1 MKEKKNPRSSALIR
15 VLRSEGVIMRGSWRI
30 GRIMGID
37 ITVDVSWF
45 IIAFLLIYTLGF
57 LQFPRELH
65 PRAFVPRADIT
76 SVALGIATCLLLFA
90 SVLAHELSH
99 SWMAIQR
106 GIPVS
111 RITLFIFGGV
121 AQIANEPDRPI
132 TEFLIAIMG
141 PLMSLA
147 LAALF
152 GAGWIWA
159 RILDSSQ
166 LLGSSLAPLVIMTG
180 LLAEINAQLAIFNLA
195 PGFPLDGGRV
205 FRAILWGVTHNLRRA
220 TWWATRAGQLIALAL
235 IGIGAWLFFTQFDG
249 SGIWFAL
256 IGFFLW
262 SAAGEGYRQMLLT
275 ETLRGVTVQQLMTR
289 GVETISPD
297 LTLAEFV
304 DRHLIPTRE
313 QTFAVAHESTLQ
325 GIISIDEIKRISR
338 AEWNARRVRDA
349 MTPLAALEAVAPEQP
364 AAAAMAKLSSS
375 DALEL
380 PVFEAGQLVGFI
392 GRAELL
398 RFLQLKELASR

>member
-1 MKEKKNPRSSALIR
+1 
-15 VLRSEGVIMRGSWRI
+15 MRGSWRT

-45 IIAFLLIYTLGF
+45 LIAFLLIYTLGF

-65 PRAFVPRADIT
+65 PRVFAPRADVT
-76 SVALGIATCLLLFA
+76 SVGLGIAACLLIFA

-106 GIPVS
+106 GIPVT

-141 PLMSLA
+141 PLMSLT

-152 GAGWIWA
+152 GAVWIWTQIIDSTRLFGSLLA
-159 RILDSSQ
+159 PIIIL
-166 LLGSSLAPLVIMTG
+166 SSL
-180 LLAEINAQLAIFNLA
+180 LAQINAQLALFNLA

-205 FRAILWGVTHNLRRA
+205 LRAILWGITHNIRRA
-220 TWWATRAGQLIALAL
+220 TWWAARAGQLIALLL
-235 IGIGAWLFFTQFDG
+235 IGVGAWLFFAQFNG
-249 SGIWFAL
+249 GGIWFAL

-262 SAAGEGYRQMLLT
+262 NAAGEGYRQMLLT
-275 ETLRGVTVQQLMTR
+275 ETLRNVTIRQLMTHE
-289 GVETISPD
+289 VETVPPD
-297 LTLAEFV
+297 ATIAEFV
-304 DRHLIPTRE
+304 DQHLMPKRD
-313 QTFAVAHESTLQ
+313 QTFAVSLGSAFQ
-325 GIISIDEIKRISR
+325 GIISLDQVKPIAR
-338 AEWNARRVRDA
+338 ADWNIRRVRDA
-349 MTPLAALEAVAPEQP
+349 MIPRATLAALSPDQP
-364 AAAAMAKLSSS
+364 AAAAMAQLSSS

-380 PVFEAGQLVGFI
+380 PVLEADQVVGFI
-392 GRAELL
+392 GRAELS
-398 RFLQLKELASR
+398 RFLQLKSQMESR